1 MAYDQ
6 DTNRQVA
13 INSAGIGSCVRAFN
27 EDSRVKIPALLHLT
41 RLGYDYL
48 SLKQA
53 HRDARSNIFPE
64 IFRAAVLRL
73 NPALGSDDIPA
84 LLDAIHLDLQNE
96 DLGKAFHQRLVARAG
111 VRLIDFDNPDN
122 NHFQVVTELPFENG
136 EDSFRP
142 DITLLVN
149 GLPLAII
156 EVKKRMNSGGVLEER
171 KRMDR
176 RHANRRFRHFFNL
189 IQLQAFSNNMEY
201 DQAAIDPV
209 QGAFYA
215 ASTYGQA
222 HFNYFREERAAEL
235 IAAVGPLPGETE
247 DAILVDTNLVSI
259 TGTPEFERNKAPDTP
274 THRLLTSLF
283 SRRRLAFFLQYAFA
297 WLDDEDGIQKH
308 VMRYPQLFAT
318 LAIADRLAAG
328 VRKGI
333 VWHTQGSGKT
343 ALAYYNVR
351 FLTDWFQQQGQVP
364 RFYFIVDRLDL
375 LRQARD
381 EFRLRGLTVHVIDSR
396 DAFAR
401 DIKQSVA
408 ARNDRGAAEIT
419 VVNIQK
425 FKDDPDVA
433 ALQDYNLA
441 VQRVYFLDEVHRSYN
456 PKGSFLANLEQ
467 SDRNAIKI
475 GLTGTPLIGEALQ
488 SKALFGDYIHKY
500 YYNASIA
507 DGYTLRLI
515 REQISARY
523 AMQLKQAVA
532 EIEVRQGGIERKALY
547 AHPRFVSAML
557 DYILD
562 DFVQSRVAFGDGS
575 IAGMVVCDSAEQA
588 RALHHDFQGRMALAA
603 ARTVQSANDA
613 DSRESRV
620 AEQTPGYGAAPL
632 SAALILHDEGDK
644 ASREAQI
651 KAYRKGHVDLLFV
664 YNMLLTGFD
673 APRLKKLYFGRVIR
687 EHNLLQALTR
697 VNRRYRAF
705 RFGYVVDFADIQSE
719 FDKVNRE
726 YYDELAAELGDEIE
740 HYSQLFMSAE
750 DIRSSLDAIS
760 EVLFEYTLDDA
771 ELFSQQIGQVTD
783 RDSLRAIVKAL
794 TSARELHNLIRLGGH
809 EELADLLDFR
819 KLQQLHNEAQNAL
832 AALNLK
838 HQLEHAQDTSGL
850 LNQALEDIVFK
861 FEKVG
866 EAELKLADELKDT
879 LRRTRETLADTHDP
893 GDPAWIALKDELER
907 LFKAKK
913 LSEVSQ
919 AEMQANI
926 VALRELE
933 HEARRLNQSDAN
945 LAARYGGDNKLMRV
959 HKRLWQSRRVGDNQS
974 GLHAALNAVKQQAD
988 RAVLGNSELLGT
1000 PDYFEKQLMP
1010 IVVRAFTAQPSAP
1023 DADTCRLIHQLLARE
1038 YLDESQDR
1046 LSLR

>member
-1 MAYDQ
+1 M
-6 DTNRQVA
+6 
-13 INSAGIGSCVRAFN
+13 SAFN
-27 EDSRVKIPALLHLT
+27 EDSRVKIPALLHLA

-53 HRDARSNIFPE
+53 RWDTRSNIFPD
-64 IFRAAVLRL
+64 IFGAAVLRL
-73 NPALGSDDIPA
+73 NPELGRDDIPA

-96 DLGKAFHQRLVARAG
+96 DLGKAFHRRLVARAG

-149 GLPLAII
+149 GLPLAIL

-176 RHANRRFRHFFNL
+176 RHANRKFRHFFNL
-189 IQLQAFSNNMEY
+189 IQLQVFSNNMEY
-201 DQAAIDPV
+201 DEAAIDPV

-215 ASTYGQA
+215 ASTYGEA
-222 HFNYFREERAAEL
+222 HFNYFREERGAEL
-235 IAAVGPLPGETE
+235 AAAVGLLPGEVE

-259 TGTPEFERNKAPDTP
+259 KGTPEFERNKAPDTP

-283 SRRRLAFFLQYAFA
+283 SRRRFAFILQYAFA
-297 WLDDEDGIQKH
+297 WLDEEDGIQKH

-318 LAIADRLAAG
+318 LAVADRLAAG

-401 DIKQSVA
+401 DIKQSMA

-433 ALQDYNLA
+433 AVQDYNLA

-523 AMQLKQAVA
+523 AMQLKQALA

-562 DFVQSRVAFGDGS
+562 DFVQSRIALGDDS
-575 IAGMVVCDSAEQA
+575 IGGMVVCDSAEQA
-588 RALHHDFQGRMALAA
+588 RALHQDFQRRMALAA
-603 ARTVQSANDA
+603 ARTVPPANDA
-613 DSRESRV
+613 DYRESRV
-620 AEQTPGYGAAPL
+620 AEQTPRYGTAPL

-644 ASREAQI
+644 ASREAEI
-651 KAYRKGHVDLLFV
+651 RAYKKGRVDLLFV

-687 EHNLLQALTR
+687 EHNLLQTLTR

-726 YYDELAAELGDEIE
+726 YYDELAAELGDEIQ

-750 DIRSSLDAIS
+750 DIRTSLDAIG
-760 EVLFEYTLDDA
+760 EALFEYALDDA

-783 RDSLRAIVKAL
+783 RDTLRAIVKAL
-794 TSARELHNLIRLGGH
+794 TTARELHNLIRLGGH
-809 EELADLLDFR
+809 EELAGLLDFH
-819 KLQQLHNEAQNAL
+819 KLRQLHNEARNAL

-838 HQLEHAQDTSGL
+838 HQLEHAQDTSSL

-866 EAELKLADELKDT
+866 EAELKLADELKDS
-879 LRRTRETLADTHDP
+879 LRRTRETLAATHDP
-893 GDPAWIALKDELER
+893 RDPQWVGLKEELER

-913 LSEVSQ
+913 LSEVTQ

-926 VALRELE
+926 GALRELE
-933 HEARRLNQSDAN
+933 RRARALNQFNAN
-945 LAARYGGDNKLMRV
+945 LAARYGGDTKLMRV
-959 HKRLWQSRRVGDNQS
+959 HKRLLESRRVGDSQS
-974 GLHAALNAVKQQAD
+974 RLHAALNAVKQAAD
-988 RAVLGNSELLGT
+988 HAVLGNRELLGT
-1000 PDYFEKQLMP
+1000 PDYFEKRLMP
-1010 IVVRAFTAQPSAP
+1010 IVVRAFTAQPPAP
-1023 DADTCRLIHQLLARE
+1023 DVDTCRLIHQLLVRE
-1038 YLDESQDR
+1038 YLNESQGR
-1046 LSLR
+1046 LPLG